1 MEHLTTD
8 QLAAGLDH
16 VLQAPKESG
25 SIEMLVR
32 RPADLER
39 EEVDSGEI
47 TVANGLEGDNW
58 LTRGST
64 STEDGS
70 SNPEAQLT
78 LMNSR
83 VADLVAGSR
92 DRWALAGDQVYVDFD
107 LTEENLPA
115 GSRLG
120 VGSAIVEVSATPHT
134 GCAKFVR
141 RFGLDAYR
149 FANSDEGAAMRL
161 RGVNTRVIQ
170 SGAVARGDVVKKL

>member
-1 MEHLTTD
+1 M
-8 QLAAGLDH
+8 
-16 VLQAPKESG
+16 
-25 SIEMLVR
+25 IVR
-32 RPADLER
+32 RPAELER
-39 EEVDSGEI
+39 EEVENGEI
-47 TVANGLEGDNW
+47 TVENGLEGDNW

-64 STEDGS
+64 STQDGA

-83 VADLVAGSR
+83 MTELVAGSR

-115 GSRLG
+115 GTRLG

-134 GCAKFVR
+134 GCAKFVK
-141 RFGLDAYR
+141 RFGLDAFR
-149 FANSDEGAAMRL
+149 LVNSDEGATLRL

-170 SGAVARGDVVKKL
+170 SGAVARGDAVKKL